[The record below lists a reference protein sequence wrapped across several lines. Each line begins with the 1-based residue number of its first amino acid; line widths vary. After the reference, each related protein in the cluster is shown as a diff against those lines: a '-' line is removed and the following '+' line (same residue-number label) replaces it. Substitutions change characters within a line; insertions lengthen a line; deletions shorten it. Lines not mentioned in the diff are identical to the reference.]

1 MGDPYPGPSL
11 VTQLSYEYTS
21 TRSTF
26 VMDVGGLVNLRITFL
41 SPVNPDDLM
50 RQSLTFSYVDVV
62 VESADGRP
70 HDVQVY
76 TDITAGE

>member
-1 MGDPYPGPSL
+1 
-11 VTQLSYEYTS
+11 
-21 TRSTF
+21 
-26 VMDVGGLVNLRITFL
+26 MDVGGLVNLRITFL